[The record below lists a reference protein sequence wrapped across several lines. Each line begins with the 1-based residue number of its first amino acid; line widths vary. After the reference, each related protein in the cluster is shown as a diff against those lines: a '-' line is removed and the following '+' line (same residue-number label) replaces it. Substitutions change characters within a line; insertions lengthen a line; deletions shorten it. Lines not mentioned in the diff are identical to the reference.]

1 MRCYTN
7 LNPMQVL
14 YSYPIKF
21 YYSHP
26 IKISTHVFYSSTQVF
41 YSFRKMSLKQWAQN
55 QKKSIT
61 SEKWG
66 QKVNSTKTS
75 HSHSIN
81 TINWTLLFYDN
92 FSSNPLSLAFSH
104 QTYSFVFSHE
114 TYYIYSLHILLFFSF
129 SSSDRFLEYSCDSFC
144 RLVLLKDIIPLL
156 FALPSQKWYLFL
168 LVSNLFLSFFII
180 AVFHLYITACQKM
193 YKYFFQLEH

>member
-55 QKKSIT
+55 QKKSIV
-61 SEKWG
+61 SEKLV

-75 HSHSIN
+75 QNSVALCF
-81 TINWTLLFYDN
+81 TITKMIFIS
-92 FSSNPLSLAFSH
+92 FSF
-104 QTYSFVFSHE
+104 YSFFVFFHHRNFP
-114 TYYIYSLHILLFFSF
+114 SLHYRLPKNVQVFFSTRALTNSNF
-129 SSSDRFLEYSCDSFC
+129 PFFIYLVMISSILWIVFFCDSLIF
-144 RLVLLKDIIPLL
+144 
-156 FALPSQKWYLFL
+156 
-168 LVSNLFLSFFII
+168 
-180 AVFHLYITACQKM
+180 LYISKVDSFLI
-193 YKYFFQLEH
+193 FFGI